1 MLVLTGSRRL
11 GGWSYAVNMRH
22 QPLFRISSL
31 CPFRPSL
38 VLALALALAALG
50 FAQNPPA
57 SDAPAQAPAKAAA
70 TEAKPPAESADG
82 QGGYQATASPQE
94 VVTRDSSTTFKV
106 RVNLVLVR
114 VVVRDEHGK
123 VVENLKKED
132 FQLFDNRKP
141 QTITSFN
148 VETPMSHA
156 VPVVA
161 VTDRDADADAKDQLV
176 PNLPQRFVSLF
187 FDDIHL
193 EMADAA
199 TVRAAGAKIL
209 DAMGP
214 TDRVGVYT
222 SSGQLTQEF
231 TADRELVKRAL
242 TQIIPHPVANVG
254 FHDCPEITYYQ
265 ADLIEN
271 RNDPQALAAAADDA
285 LQCAFNGDET
295 QRAAAMSVARAAS
308 TRALSSG
315 DTSTTYA
322 YQHLSDALRR
332 LSSMPGQRKMV
343 FVSPGF
349 ILSSLLAERSDVID
363 RSTRSGVVIDTLDAR
378 GLYTPDLAGD
388 IANPPAGS
396 FKTAGIRSSYR
407 VAAQSAQDEILAD
420 FAAGTGGTYYHNRND
435 LDVALREAIAAPA
448 ISYVL
453 GFSPQNLKLN
463 GSFHTVKVSLTGK
476 QKYSVQARRGFYAP
490 RTLKNPEEVAK
501 EEIQEAVFS
510 QEEIRDLPVELQTQF
525 FRRDAT
531 AARLSVLARVD
542 LKGLKFRRV
551 EDRNHDNI
559 TLATVIFDEN
569 GNYVAG
575 GEKILEMKLRDA
587 TLQRLDRS
595 GITVKS
601 SFDVKPGN
609 YLVRLVVRDKEGELM
624 AARNGAVV
632 IPY

>member
-1 MLVLTGSRRL
+1 M
-11 GGWSYAVNMRH
+11 
-22 QPLFRISSL
+22 
-31 CPFRPSL
+31 
-38 VLALALALAALG
+38 
-50 FAQNPPA
+50 
-57 SDAPAQAPAKAAA
+57 
-70 TEAKPPAESADG
+70 
-82 QGGYQATASPQE
+82 
-94 VVTRDSSTTFKV
+94 TRDTATTFKV

-114 VVVRDEHGK
+114 AVVRDEHGK
-123 VVENLKKED
+123 IIENLKKED

-141 QTITSFN
+141 QTISTFN
-148 VETPMSHA
+148 VETPLSHA
-156 VPVVA
+156 IPVVSA
-161 VTDRDADADAKDQLV
+161 TDHDATDPDTKELLTA
-176 PNLPQRFVSLF
+176 NLPQRFVSLF

-193 EMADAA
+193 DMADAV
-199 TVRAAGAKIL
+199 TVRAAGTKIL

-214 TDRVGVYT
+214 TDRVGIYT

-242 TQIIPHPVANVG
+242 SQIIPHPIGNSG

-271 RNDPQALAAAADDA
+271 RSDSQALAVAVEDA
-285 LQCAFNGDET
+285 VQCAFNGDET
-295 QRAAAMSVARAAS
+295 QRAAAMPMAHAASARALA
-308 TRALSSG
+308 SG
-315 DTSTTYA
+315 DTTSTYA

-343 FVSPGF
+343 FISPGF
-349 ILSSLLAERSDVID
+349 ILSTLLAERSEVID
-363 RSTRSGVVIDTLDAR
+363 RSTRAGVVIDTLDAR
-378 GLYTPDLAGD
+378 GLYTPDVSGD
-388 IANPPAGS
+388 IANPPADSYKTVG
-396 FKTAGIRSSYR
+396 FKTSYR
-407 VAAQSAQDEILAD
+407 VATQSAQSEILAD
-420 FAAGTGGTYYHNRND
+420 FAAGTGGTFYHNRND
-435 LDVALREAIAAPA
+435 LDVALREAIAAPST
-448 ISYVL
+448 SYVL

-463 GSFHTVKVSLTGK
+463 GSFHALKVSLAGK
-476 QKYSVQARRGFYAP
+476 QKFTVQARRGYYAP
-490 RTLKNPEEVAK
+490 RNIKNPEEAAK

-531 AARLSVLARVD
+531 AARLSVLAHVD
-542 LKGLKFRRV
+542 LKGLKFRKV
-551 EDRNHDNI
+551 EDRNHDDI

-609 YLVRLVVRDKEGELM
+609 YLVRLVVRDREGELM